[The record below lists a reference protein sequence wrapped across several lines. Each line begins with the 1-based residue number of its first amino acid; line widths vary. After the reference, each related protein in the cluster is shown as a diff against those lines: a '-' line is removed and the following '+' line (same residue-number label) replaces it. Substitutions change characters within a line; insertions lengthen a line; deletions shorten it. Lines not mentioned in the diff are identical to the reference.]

1 MAAPVKTIELAGP
14 IGAGKSGVAERLREL
29 LAERGCSAF
38 VLSEVEAGRGA
49 RRAAMV
55 SFAVRHPA
63 LLWTVLRSILAARI
77 PWWHR
82 RRILSLVLELGARLE
97 LAGRGLPADAWL
109 LVDEG
114 WAQRAVNVFA
124 WRTPRAA
131 RSEIQEYLRRA
142 PISGTV
148 VIVTAPP
155 EIARERALQRGLPKR
170 LRASGPERTE
180 RFLGD
185 AAAIIG
191 VVADELALTGQAVV
205 RIDNGGDLEETVALL
220 AGELDEMSSTPWRT
234 SAGAVA
240 FRPRFPTLPRP
251 DRVARR
257 VRARGRTPTLAPQ
270 ALARLLDRFGLPADT
285 RVRPTRSPGGRG
297 ISFKVDAPRGP
308 LLVKRY
314 KANVEP
320 ATIRGE
326 HSVLAELARG
336 TVPAPRLYPATD
348 GETLVEVDGSRYA
361 AFEYLGGY
369 HHPHERLMWPAD
381 RRAFE
386 SAAGESLGAFHAAL
400 DGFEPAGQSPNG
412 FAGRAG
418 ERVRGLPWFMA
429 RMAALTPGSDAPTRD
444 DPTHAETTW
453 VADELER
460 LDARLESARLPR
472 AVIHGDYGPY
482 NLLLRSGEA
491 LIIID
496 LELSRVDWRL
506 TDLATA
512 IPRFAG
518 RRVGFERDAGRRFLD
533 GYRRRRELP
542 GDELTLLP
550 DVLAFLSLRRAIVCW
565 SRARDGDAR
574 RWHAEAERRVRLARS
589 LLAGTHPIVRLAAG

>member
-1 MAAPVKTIELAGP
+1 MKTVELAGP
-14 IGAGKSGVAERLREL
+14 IGAGKSAVTERLRNL

-38 VLSEVEAGRGA
+38 VLRELEPRRG
-49 RRAAMV
+49 RRAAMLA
-55 SFAVRHPA
+55 FALRHPA
-63 LLWTVLRSILAARI
+63 LLGTVLRSVLAASI

-82 RRILSLVLELGARLE
+82 RRILSLVLDLGARLDM
-97 LAGRGLPADAWL
+97 AGRRLPADAWL

-114 WAQRAVNVFA
+114 WAHRAVNVFA
-124 WRTPRAA
+124 WRDPPAM
-131 RSEIQEYLRRA
+131 RSEIKEYLRRA

-148 VIVTAPP
+148 VIVNAPP
-155 EIARERALQRGLPKR
+155 ELASARALRRGLPKR
-170 LRASGPERTE
+170 LHGAGVDRTE
-180 RFLGD
+180 RFMRD
-185 AAAIIG
+185 AAAVIG
-191 VVADELALTGQAVV
+191 VVADELASAGQAVV
-205 RIDNGGDLEETVALL
+205 RIENSGDLEETVARL
-220 AGELDEMSSTPWRT
+220 AGELDEQGSTTPPA
-234 SAGAVA
+234 SAGAVI
-240 FRPRFPTLPRP
+240 FRPRLPTLPRP

-257 VRARGRTPTLAPQ
+257 VRARGRTRRLAPV
-270 ALARLLDRFGLPADT
+270 ALARVLDSYGLPADT
-285 RVRPTRSPGGRG
+285 RIHPTRSPGGRG
-297 ISFKVDAPRGP
+297 ISFKADAPGGP

-314 KANVEP
+314 KANVEA
-320 ATIRGE
+320 ATIREE
-326 HSVLAELARG
+326 HSVLVELARG
-336 TVPAPRLYPATD
+336 TVPVPRLYPATD
-348 GETLVEVDGSRYA
+348 GETLVQVDGSHYA
-361 AFEYLGGY
+361 AFEYLDGY

-386 SAAGESLGAFHAAL
+386 AAAGESLGAFHAAL
-400 DGFEPAGQSPNG
+400 DGFEPAGQNPNG

-418 ERVRGLPWFMA
+418 GRVRGLPWFMDRIA
-429 RMAALTPGSDAPTRD
+429 PLAPGSDAPARD
-444 DPTHAETTW
+444 DPTPAERAW
-453 VADELER
+453 VADELQHI
-460 LDARLESARLPR
+460 DTRLERADLPR

-491 LIIID
+491 LVIID

-533 GYRRRRELP
+533 GYRRRRELR
-542 GDELTLLP
+542 GEELAFLP

-589 LLAGTHPIVRLAAG
+589 LLAGTHPIVELAAG